1 MNKGILVL
9 VFLLFLTS
17 FNFFLLGKSTAP
29 TVLELKQK
37 DAEIL
42 SLKEL
47 LINKEKAYYELIKT
61 HPNFKIENWRMSK

>member
-9 VFLLFLTS
+9 VFLMCLTS

-29 TVLELKQK
+29 TALELKQK
-37 DAEIL
+37 DAEIS

-61 HPNFKIENWRMSK
+61 HPSFKVEKWGMNK